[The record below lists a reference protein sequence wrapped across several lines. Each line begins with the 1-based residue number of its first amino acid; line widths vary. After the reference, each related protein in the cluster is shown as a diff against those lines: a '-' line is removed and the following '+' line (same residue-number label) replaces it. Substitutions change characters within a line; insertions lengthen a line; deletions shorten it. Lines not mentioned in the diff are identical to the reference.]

1 MSTPG
6 GPTATPGGPDDA
18 QQEYVHDPYTG
29 YQAHHDGGSAGS
41 DSGDDGY
48 KNMDSGPGGGGFDD
62 IFGNEVPNA
71 TPTGAPSSG
80 PDVFEGFGS
89 NSFPGNK
96 MGGGAESVP
105 DWDADPFAGSDNLFQ

>member
-6 GPTATPGGPDDA
+6 GPSDTPGGPEEA
-18 QQEYVHDPYTG
+18 QQEYVHDPYAG

-48 KNMDSGPGGGGFDD
+48 KNMDSGPGGGAFED

-71 TPTGAPSSG
+71 APRGAPSSG
-80 PDVFEGFGS
+80 PEFFEGFGT
-89 NSFPGNK
+89 NPFPGNQ
-96 MGGGAESVP
+96 MGGGS
-105 DWDADPFAGSDNLFQ
+105 